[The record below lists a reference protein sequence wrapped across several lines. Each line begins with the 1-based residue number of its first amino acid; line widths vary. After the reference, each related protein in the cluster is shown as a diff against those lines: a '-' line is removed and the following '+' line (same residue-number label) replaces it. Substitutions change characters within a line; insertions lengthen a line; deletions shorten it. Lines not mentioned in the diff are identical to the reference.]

1 MHFAYK
7 LVFADSAKDFH
18 YFLLL
23 WKTASGFFFFMSA
36 YVPNSQGSY
45 WLV

>member
-23 WKTASGFFFFMSA
+23 WKTASGFFFLCQLT
-36 YVPNSQGSY
+36 SQTAKGPTD
-45 WLV
+45 